1 MGRIRTFGTR
11 WEQQGFCTWG
21 SIPPADSAGS
31 GSSPARR
38 PVSPR
43 VDDSSAPRSSS
54 VVSAS
59 TGIAPRFCVS
69 TSLPGSRRF
78 VRWNECRSSTRL
90 RALVPATFLSGFF
103 SPSLRP
109 VLFHLCSPWIRLR
122 LFPISGSPALRRC
135 TRGLVGWHGCVFLA
149 CALRLYFPQLPP
161 PLPSPFLRSVPF
173 PFVQFPFLS
182 SSSLHFGSTASHPAQ
197 ELGSIVPGSL
207 AVSGSTTPSSGFG
220 SVARGLRRSAPHT
233 TLPERQLR
241 SVRQGCINLSPNKAL
256 WTGNRGLWVL
266 ISSALRDVESPVS

>member
-1 MGRIRTFGTR
+1 MIDN
-11 WEQQGFCTWG
+11 EMKSG
-21 SIPPADSAGS
+21 SAVLWYKVGAAGGSAHGGASPPADSAGS

-109 VLFHLCSPWIRLR
+109 VLFLLCSPWIRLR
-122 LFPISGSPALRRC
+122 FVSPSFRPVLSPFADALAVWLAGTVPFSSLARC
-135 TRGLVGWHGCVFLA
+135 GCVFPSFP
-149 CALRLYFPQLPP
+149 LRFL
-161 PLPSPFLRSVPF
+161 PLP
-173 PFVQFPFLS
+173 
-182 SSSLHFGSTASHPAQ
+182 
-197 ELGSIVPGSL
+197 
-207 AVSGSTTPSSGFG
+207 
-220 SVARGLRRSAPHT
+220 
-233 TLPERQLR
+233 
-241 SVRQGCINLSPNKAL
+241 
-256 WTGNRGLWVL
+256 
-266 ISSALRDVESPVS
+266 

>member
-1 MGRIRTFGTR
+1 MGQAQGNDWPEAVNLVGHNSLALRNDVIRLTLGRFETEASGANRSAMIDNLMEWATSVL
-11 WEQQGFCTWG
+11 WYKVGAAGG
-21 SIPPADSAGS
+21 SAHGGASPPADSAGS

-122 LFPISGSPALRRC
+122 FRSPSFRPVLSPFADALAVWLAGTVVFSSLARC
-135 TRGLVGWHGCVFLA
+135 GCVFPS
-149 CALRLYFPQLPP
+149 FPLCFLP
-161 PLPSPFLRSVPF
+161 
-173 PFVQFPFLS
+173 LS
-182 SSSLHFGSTASHPAQ
+182 
-197 ELGSIVPGSL
+197 
-207 AVSGSTTPSSGFG
+207 
-220 SVARGLRRSAPHT
+220 
-233 TLPERQLR
+233 
-241 SVRQGCINLSPNKAL
+241 
-256 WTGNRGLWVL
+256 
-266 ISSALRDVESPVS
+266 

>member
-1 MGRIRTFGTR
+1 MIDNLMEWAASVLWYKVGAAG
-11 WEQQGFCTWG
+11 G
-21 SIPPADSAGS
+21 SAHGGASPPADSAGS

-69 TSLPGSRRF
+69 ISLPGSRRF

-109 VLFHLCSPWIRLR
+109 VLLHLCSPWIRLR
-122 LFPISGSPALRRC
+122 LSPSLVLSPFANALTVWLSGTVAFSSFARC
-135 TRGLVGWHGCVFLA
+135 GCVFPSFP
-149 CALRLYFPQLPP
+149 LRFL
-161 PLPSPFLRSVPF
+161 PLP
-173 PFVQFPFLS
+173 
-182 SSSLHFGSTASHPAQ
+182 
-197 ELGSIVPGSL
+197 
-207 AVSGSTTPSSGFG
+207 
-220 SVARGLRRSAPHT
+220 
-233 TLPERQLR
+233 
-241 SVRQGCINLSPNKAL
+241 
-256 WTGNRGLWVL
+256 
-266 ISSALRDVESPVS
+266 